1 MASVSIASVTKR
13 FGETE
18 VLKGVTLDVG
28 DGEFVS
34 LVGPSGC
41 GKSTLLRII
50 AGLEAPSSGTVS
62 IAGADVTQIRAADR
76 NLSMVFQS
84 YALYPHL
91 TVAEN
96 IAVPLRMRSLTAAQ
110 RLPVLG
116 PFLPGARDT
125 GREIAEAVQRAA
137 DMLEIGDLLDR
148 KPGQLSGGQ
157 RQRVAL
163 GRALVRDPAAFLL
176 DEPLSNLDAKLRV
189 QTRAEIAEL
198 HRRLKATFVYV
209 THDQVEAMTMSD
221 RIAVMMAGEILQCAA
236 PEVVYEDP
244 EDIRVAE
251 FIGSP
256 KINVLPVERHGSGL
270 HVLGRALHVD
280 VGETAPQLMQLGLRP
295 EALRLTTTGPCLT
308 GRVAHFENLGSE
320 VFAQIALDDHAG
332 RVTLRAAPSERSA
345 LGLGAPVGLTFDMS
359 DALFF
364 GTDGKRQRR
373 FEVAAGLA
381 RTEVA

>member
-1 MASVSIASVTKR
+1 MADLSIASITKS
-13 FGETE
+13 FGDTP
-18 VLKGVTLDVG
+18 VLKGVTLDVA

-50 AGLEAPSSGTVS
+50 AGLETPTEGRIFIGGT
-62 IAGADVTQIRAADR
+62 DVTATRAADR

-96 IAVPLRMRSLTAAQ
+96 IAVPLRMRELNGLQ
-110 RLPVLG
+110 RLPVIGGLM
-116 PFLPGARDT
+116 PGARDQ
-125 GREIAEAVQRAA
+125 RLSISEAVSHAA
-137 DMLEIGDLLDR
+137 DILEIGALLDR

-221 RIAVMMAGEILQCAA
+221 RIAVMMGGEILQCDA
-236 PEVVYEDP
+236 PDVIYEDP
-244 EDIRVAE
+244 DDIRVAE

-256 KINVLPVERHGSGL
+256 KINILPLERFGAEL
-270 HVLGRALHVD
+270 RVFGRSLNWR
-280 VGETAPQLMQLGLRP
+280 APQDAPKLMQIGLRP
-295 EALRLTTTGPCLT
+295 EVLRLTKTDPILT
-308 GRVAHFENLGSE
+308 GHVAHFENLGSE
-320 VFAQIALDDHAG
+320 VCAQIALDNNDA
-332 RVTLRAAPSERSA
+332 RVTLRAAPDERKMLSLGAKVGLRFDPRSA
-345 LGLGAPVGLTFDMS
+345 LVFEA
-359 DALFF
+359 
-364 GTDGKRQRR
+364 DGKRRR
-373 FEVAAGLA
+373 RIEAHYAVTSEVA
-381 RTEVA
+381 